1 MRHIRQS
8 PADILWNAINYT
20 ALVVVSLVC
29 LYPFIWVLSCSLSNP
44 EEVLK
49 GTVLLWPRRP
59 ELATYRVVASFER
72 LWIGYANTIYYTVLG
87 TAINVAMTLVVSYP
101 LSRTWVR
108 GRGAVSGLI
117 IFTMLFS
124 GGMIPTYLVIKMLGM
139 VNTRW
144 AMLIP
149 GAISAWNLILT
160 RTYLTANV
168 PDELVEAAAMDGAND
183 LRTFWSVV
191 LPLSGP
197 IIAVIT
203 LFYAVGH
210 WNDLFTPLLYLNEP
224 KMFPLTIVLRDIT
237 MGGLSR
243 GGFTDSFAAFT
254 SGKTRF
260 LYSMNLK
267 YAAIMVASL
276 PIMCLYPFLQRYFI
290 KGVMVGAL
298 KG

>member
-8 PADILWNAINYT
+8 PGDIIWNIFNYT
-20 ALVVVSLVC
+20 VLILVALVC
-29 LYPFIWVLSCSLSNP
+29 LYPFVWVASCSLSNP
-44 EEVLK
+44 EEVLQ
-49 GTVLLWPRRP
+49 GNVYLWPRQP
-59 ELATYRVVASFER
+59 ELTTYRVVASFGR
-72 LWIGYANTIYYTVLG
+72 LWVGYANTIYYTVVG
-87 TAINVAMTLVVSYP
+87 TIINVAMTLVVGYA

-117 IFTMLFS
+117 VFTMLF
-124 GGMIPTYLVIKMLGM
+124 GGGLIPTYIVIKMLGM

-168 PDELVEAAAMDGAND
+168 PDELVEAAAIDGASD
-183 LRTFWSVV
+183 LRTFWSLV
-191 LPLSGP
+191 LPVSGP
-197 IIAVIT
+197 IIAVIS

-210 WNDLFTPLLYLNEP
+210 WNDLFTPLLYLNDPELY
-224 KMFPLTIVLRDIT
+224 PLTIVLRDVT
-237 MGGLSR
+237 VGGLMR
-243 GGFTDSFAAFT
+243 GGFSDVGATFMSQKMRFA
-254 SGKTRF
+254 
-260 LYSMNLK
+260 YSMNLK
-267 YAAIMVASL
+267 YAAIIVASL

>member
-1 MRHIRQS
+1 MRHVRQS
-8 PADILWNAINYT
+8 PGDIIFNTCNSI
-20 ALVVVSLVC
+20 ALVVIAFAC
-29 LYPFIWVLSCSLSNP
+29 LYPFLWVLSCSLSNP
-44 EEVLK
+44 DAVLK
-49 GTVLLWPRRP
+49 GTVFLWPKQM
-59 ELATYRVVASFER
+59 ELTTYRVVASFGR

-87 TAINVAMTLVVSYP
+87 TAINVAMTLIVGYA

-108 GRGAVSGLI
+108 GRGAVSGMI
-117 IFTMLFS
+117 IFTMLFG

-139 VNTRW
+139 INTRW

-168 PDELVEAAAMDGAND
+168 PDELVEAASIDGAND

-191 LPLSGP
+191 LPVSGP

-210 WNDLFTPLLYLNEP
+210 WNDLFTPLLYLNDP
-224 KMFPLTIVLRDIT
+224 KLYPLTIVLRDVT
-237 MGGLSR
+237 MGGLMR
-243 GGFTDSFAAFT
+243 GGFSDIGAAFM
-254 SGKTRF
+254 SAKMKSA
-260 LYSMNLK
+260 YSMNLK
-267 YAAIMVASL
+267 YAAIIVASA